1 MLARLRTA
9 NQTEWKTPIPLLFR
23 SRVAWVSPQ
32 RRAAPPSGSL
42 ATIISYFF
50 CCDYY
55 AYNAKNIQQQH
66 HHHNRKPTRPP
77 KSAVLKKGP
86 RLGPKSVP
94 PDGSRNSW
102 WNRIAGQVGWSI
114 GGPFFWGCWV
124 RGVWVQRGWG
134 GVRGEGVMWCEMRRS
149 EMV

>member
-1 MLARLRTA
+1 MKTRLRTA
-9 NQTEWKTPIPLLFR
+9 SLTECKTPIPLRFG
-23 SRVAWVSPQ
+23 SRVAWVSSQ

-50 CCDYY
+50 V
-55 AYNAKNIQQQH
+55 AITMHTMQKIFQQQH

-102 WNRIAGQVGWSI
+102 WNRIAGQIRGSI
-114 GGPFFWGCWV
+114 GGFFPHLYPLALLC
-124 RGVWVQRGWG
+124 
-134 GVRGEGVMWCEMRRS
+134 GEMISAQQPRHRVP
-149 EMV
+149 VY